1 MSLAPRAPRSR
12 SVRLFSPLV
21 ALTLLVPLSAAPPA
35 AGSTTAYE
43 TTSPALTVTTPTVD
57 RRADPTG
64 LLPTEPVQFSW
75 QLEADRR
82 GVEQRAYQ
90 VRVWAGDTAS
100 GRAMWDSGRVRSDR
114 SVDVPYDGPD
124 LTAESGYTWSV
135 RAWDDDDNASRW
147 TTPAHFETALAD
159 AAAWTGQWIGKDTS
173 QVGSEW
179 TDYTVTV
186 TASHIE
192 GALGIY
198 VRGSDRANA
207 YMWQL
212 SESGHALRPHVKVN
226 NGYTVLDAA
235 PFSADLDLADRHE
248 YTLEVAGDTLTTR
261 VDGDVVD
268 TRADATHTAP
278 GLVGL
283 RTSGGESALVHD
295 ISVTTPDGD
304 SLLDATFPGDE
315 HELSDG
321 RATADGLA
329 VSEGDEAWAEQSTDV
344 QLLRTEFDL
353 PDVPVTSA
361 RVYATARGL
370 YELEL
375 DGNEVGDHQLAPGW
389 TDYADRIQYQTYDV
403 TDLLHPGTNVL
414 GAQLAKGWFAG
425 RIAQA
430 GSERYGTT
438 PSLLAQLRVELADGT
453 TRTITTGEDWSVGDS
468 PIRTSDLLDGEGFD
482 ARAAHDTD
490 GWSSP
495 GFDATGWVPADV
507 IEAPEAELVPQQDQ
521 PVRVLEELSATAL
534 PSPAEGVHLYDLGQN
549 MVGHVRA
556 RLTGAPGTTATL
568 RFGEVLNPDGTLYTD
583 NLRTAKVTDTY
594 TFDESG
600 TGVFEPTFT
609 SHGFRF
615 VEITGVAE
623 APAAGD
629 VVGVVVGTDTEESSE
644 LSTGSAMVD
653 QLDSNIRWGR
663 RGNFLSVPT
672 DTPARDERLGWTGDI
687 NVFGETAAYTAD
699 SREFLRKWL
708 RDLRDSQR
716 TDGAFPGF
724 APVIPGHS
732 DGGMGTAGWGD
743 AGVHVPWTLWRAYG
757 DTDVVEENYAAMRR
771 YVDYLHADS
780 ENWIRDEG
788 GYLDWVNLDDPTEA
802 GVVSTAFMAKST
814 QELAEMARAI
824 GRTADADA
832 YDAAFAEIRAAYQRE
847 FVAADGTVTSDSQTS
862 YVLTITHGLVP
873 DELEDE
879 VAAKFLASLE
889 RRDRHLSVGFL
900 GVEGLLP
907 ALSQIGRDD
916 VAFEMLQHEDYP
928 SWGYEIANGAT
939 TVWERWNSILPDG
952 SFHDPGMNSFN
963 HYAYGAVGRWMYG
976 TMAGVRSLEPGYR
989 RSLVAPR
996 IDERVGHVDYRLDT
1010 PYGAVESGWDVEGD
1024 HLELTVTVP
1033 ANTTAEIRVP
1043 AASRH
1048 AVLESGT
1055 PAARVRGIEFERMV
1069 DGAAAFSVGSGTYRF
1084 LVDEALGDLGDA
1096 RDGLTELADA
1106 VDDARD
1112 DGHLT
1117 RSQAAHLG
1125 RLADGADRETSLA
1138 WSAYLRSDDDA
1149 PAHVHAALADVGEL
1163 RTAVEDARRNGAP
1176 EDVAEALLAAADA
1189 VAATLADASAALL
1202 GAQATL
1208 VVGDEAALPGS
1219 TVPVELRL
1227 ANTGRQTLLLPEA
1240 ELALPDGWT
1249 ATSVGQLPDRVE
1261 PGTTAVRHL
1270 DVSLPAGRTAGST
1283 ELAGTVSY
1291 TYGDSTAELRVTG
1304 GLDVLPGV
1312 VVGAAGT
1319 TPNTAGPSDS
1329 VTVHAT
1335 IENRSAVEQPRTVTV
1350 TVPEGWPAPEPESL
1364 TLAPGAVVEH
1374 EVEIRVPGSVTGG
1387 TTPVGVAV
1395 GTHDDESAQAT
1406 LDVLVPTPPT
1416 GVVDHADV
1424 GDAASEA
1431 AHGLTASPG
1440 SGTNVEA
1447 GLTRRY
1453 TGVTAGDGHFELDLD
1468 VPAGEA
1474 FVLTVVETYDGPQR
1488 KTYDV
1493 LADGVRV
1500 LSRDH
1505 RKTDD
1510 GAGAVT
1516 YRLEVDPSAA
1526 TADGTMRL
1534 RFADTPGDYDPS
1546 IADVWTSTPGA

>member
-1 MSLAPRAPRSR
+1 MSLALHAPRPR
-12 SVRLFSPLV
+12 SVRLFSPFV
-21 ALTLLVPLSAAPPA
+21 ALALLVPLTAVPPA
-35 AGSTTAYE
+35 AGT
-43 TTSPALTVTTPTVD
+43 PAAQEAAGPQLTVTEPTVD
-57 RRADPTG
+57 RRTDPTG
-64 LLPTEPVQFSW
+64 ILPTEPVQFSW
-75 QLEADRR
+75 QLDADRR

-90 VRVWAGDTAS
+90 VRVWAGGTAS
-100 GRAMWDSGRVRSDR
+100 GSTLWDSGRVRSDQ
-114 SVDVPYDGPD
+114 SLDVPYAGPD
-124 LTAESGYTWSV
+124 LTAQSEYTWSV
-135 RAWDDDDNASRW
+135 RAWDDDGNASRW
-147 TTPAHFETALAD
+147 STPAHFETALAD
-159 AAAWTGQWIGKDTS
+159 ADAWTGQWIGKDTS
-173 QVGSEW
+173 QVGAEW

-186 TASHIE
+186 TASRIE

-212 SESGHALRPHVKVN
+212 SEAEHALRPHVKVN

-248 YTLEVAGDTLTTR
+248 YTLEVVGDTLTTR

-268 TRADATHTAP
+268 TRTDPTHAVA

-295 ISVTTPDGD
+295 ISVTTPDGET
-304 SLLDATFPGDE
+304 LLDATFPGDE

-321 RATADGLA
+321 QATPDGLA
-329 VSEGDEAWAEQSTDV
+329 VREGDEAWAEQATDV

-375 DGNEVGDHQLAPGW
+375 GGNAVGDHQLAPGW

-403 TDLLHPGTNVL
+403 TDLLQPGTNVL

-438 PSLLAQLRVELADGT
+438 PSLLAQLRIELADGT
-453 TRTITTGEDWSVGDS
+453 TRTITTGDDWSVGDS
-468 PIRTSDLLDGEGFD
+468 AIRTSDLLDGEGFD
-482 ARAAHDTD
+482 ARAAHDTA

-495 GFDATGWVPADV
+495 GFDATGWEPVDV
-507 IEAPEAELVPQQDQ
+507 IEAPTAQLVPQQDQ
-521 PVRVLEELSATAL
+521 PVRVLEELDATAL
-534 PSPAEGVHLYDLGQN
+534 PSPSDGVHLYDLGQN

-594 TFDESG
+594 TFDDSG

-615 VEITGVAE
+615 VEITGVTE
-623 APAAGD
+623 APAASD

-663 RGNFLSVPT
+663 RGNFLSIPT

-716 TDGAFPGF
+716 ADGAFPGF

-732 DGGMGTAGWGD
+732 DGGMGIAGWGD

-757 DTDVVEENYAAMRR
+757 DTDVVEENYEAMRR

-780 ENWIRDEG
+780 EDWIRDEG

-814 QELAEMARAI
+814 QELAEMARAV

-847 FVAADGTVTSDSQTS
+847 FIAADGTVSSDSQTS

-873 DELEDE
+873 DGLEDE
-879 VAAKFLASLE
+879 VAAKFIASLD
-889 RRDRHLSVGFL
+889 RRDMHLSVGFL

-939 TVWERWNSILPDG
+939 TVWERWNAILPDG

-963 HYAYGAVGRWMYG
+963 HYAYGAVGKWMYG

-989 RSLVAPR
+989 RTLVAPR
-996 IDERVGHVDYRLDT
+996 VDERVGHVDYSLDT
-1010 PYGAVESGWDVEGD
+1010 PYGAVESGWDAEGD
-1024 HLELTVTVP
+1024 RLEVTVTVP
-1033 ANTTAEIRVP
+1033 ASTTAEIRVP

-1048 AVLESGT
+1048 AVLESGK
-1055 PAARVRGIEFERMV
+1055 PVARVRGIEFERMV

-1084 LVDEALGDLGDA
+1084 VVDEALGDLGDA
-1096 RDGLTELADA
+1096 RQGLAELGDA
-1106 VDDARD
+1106 VDDAST

-1117 RSQAAHLG
+1117 RQQAARIG
-1125 RLADGADRETSLA
+1125 RAADRAARDTTHA
-1138 WSAYLRSDDDA
+1138 WSAYLRDDDDA
-1149 PAHVHAALADVGEL
+1149 PAHVHAALADVGTL
-1163 RTAVEDARRNGAP
+1163 RTAIEDALGDGLP
-1176 EDVAEALLAAADA
+1176 EDVAEPLLAATDA
-1189 VAATLADASAALL
+1189 AAATLADASGALL
-1202 GAQATL
+1202 GAHAAL
-1208 VVGDEAALPGS
+1208 VVPDGTALPGS
-1219 TVPVELRL
+1219 TVPVELSL
-1227 ANTGRQTLLLPEA
+1227 ANTGRQTLLRPEA
-1240 ELALPDGWT
+1240 GLTLPDGWT
-1249 ATSVGQLPDRVE
+1249 ATPVDGLPDRLE
-1261 PGTTAVRHL
+1261 PGATAVQRL
-1270 DVSLPAGRTAGST
+1270 DVSLPAGLAAGRA
-1283 ELAGTVSY
+1283 ELTGTVAY
-1291 TYGDSTAELRVTG
+1291 TYGDSAAELRVTG
-1304 GLDVLPGV
+1304 GLDVVPAVLV
-1312 VVGAAGT
+1312 DSAVT
-1319 TPNTAGPSDS
+1319 TPDTAGPGDT
-1329 VTVHAT
+1329 VTVRAA
-1335 IENRSAVEQPRTVTV
+1335 IENRSSVEQSRTVTV
-1350 TVPEGWPAPEPESL
+1350 TVPEGWPAPEPAEL
-1364 TLAPGAVVEH
+1364 TLAPGDVVDH
-1374 EVEIRVPGSVTGG
+1374 EVEVRVPGSVTGG
-1387 TTPVGVAV
+1387 PTPVGVAV
-1395 GTHDDESAQAT
+1395 GAHDDESAQAT
-1406 LDVLVPTPPT
+1406 LDVLVPTPPAD
-1416 GVVDHADV
+1416 VVDHADV
-1424 GDAASEA
+1424 GDAGSETE
-1431 AHGLTASPG
+1431 HGLTASPG

-1453 TGVTAGDGHFELDLD
+1453 TGVTGDSGYFELDLD

-1488 KTYDV
+1488 KTYGV
-1493 LADGVRV
+1493 LADGTRV
-1500 LSRDH
+1500 LGRDF
-1505 RKTDD
+1505 RKTSG
-1510 GAGAVT
+1510 GAEAVT
-1516 YRLEVDPSAA
+1516 YRLVVEPSAA
-1526 TADGTMRL
+1526 TSDGVVRL
-1534 RFADTPGDYDPS
+1534 RFEDVPGDYDPS
-1546 IADVWTSTPGA
+1546 IADVWTSTQGA